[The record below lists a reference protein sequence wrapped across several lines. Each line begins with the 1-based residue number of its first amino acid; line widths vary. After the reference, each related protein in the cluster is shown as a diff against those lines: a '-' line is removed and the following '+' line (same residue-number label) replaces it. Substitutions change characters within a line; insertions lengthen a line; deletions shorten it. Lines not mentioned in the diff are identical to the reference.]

1 MENERKKLD
10 KYEKLLLGRIR
21 RAAKGPRHETLI
33 LVDREGFEILSDLQE
48 KGMAVVNDSPD
59 DTAEGAIY
67 RVRLTPKG
75 WALAI

>member
-1 MENERKKLD
+1 MENERQDLD
-10 KYEKLLLGRIR
+10 KYEKLLLQRIR
-21 RAAKGPRHETLI
+21 AATKGPLHETPI

-59 DTAEGAIY
+59 TAEGALY